1 NSQVAA
7 RLLDV
12 SPDGTETLV
21 SRGLWRPRSGVRQVF
36 QLHPG
41 AWRFAAGYTVK
52 LELLPD
58 DAPYGR
64 PSNGQRPVIVWRLQL
79 RLPSIGRPG
88 SAGGLVRA
96 PLPKVVPRGYR
107 LAREF
112 AGGS

>member
-1 NSQVAA
+1 
-7 RLLDV
+7 
-12 SPDGTETLV
+12 DGTETLV
-21 SRGLWRPRSGVRQVF
+21 SRGLWRPRSGVRRVF

-41 AWRFAAGYTVK
+41 AWRFAAGHTVK

-64 PSNGQRPVIVWRLQL
+64 PSNGQQPVMVWRLQL